1 MEVHGPWRLDG
12 LIAVIDWCWSTYV
25 KDTTSSHVEY
35 PPSVAADARQTNATP
50 TPRGGHLSQFSPL
63 HVEITDRRMPCLS
76 PNPMAAMAGP
86 PMTNGYGYGNDNGSL
101 SFEGCYYQPE
111 DGNKMNEHDVM

>member
-1 MEVHGPWRLDG
+1 MVYRRPWSVEVHGPWRLDG

-63 HVEITDRRMPCLS
+63 HVEIIASYS
-76 PNPMAAMAGP
+76 PDARQ
-86 PMTNGYGYGNDNGSL
+86 TNALFVSKSDG
-101 SFEGCYYQPE
+101 
-111 DGNKMNEHDVM
+111 DGNGWPANDQWLWLWQ